1 MPSTT
6 RYKRGDVVLVPF
18 PFTDLSSSK
27 RRPALVI
34 SPDAFNDQME
44 DVVVAAIRNASKPGV
59 QVQIGYSPTVAKTRR
74 IPARRQYQLK
84 PEIIDRFRI
93 VSDAS
98 RASRRLPLGDARFG
112 SIKSTRLQGGFA
124 VGDSVYLI
132 CTVSRVNLY
141 GVVGPTAPLGPAQG
155 ASEGN

>member
-44 DVVVAAIRNASKPGV
+44 DVVVAAITSQLTSEHAVTINQSDCVDGMLPKV
-59 QVQIGYSPTVAKTRR
+59 SVVKLAKVFT
-74 IPARRQYQLK
+74 IHSTLVIKKLCALHEEKLAGILGEVRQ
-84 PEIIDRFRI
+84 FF
-93 VSDAS
+93 S
-98 RASRRLPLGDARFG
+98 
-112 SIKSTRLQGGFA
+112 
-124 VGDSVYLI
+124 
-132 CTVSRVNLY
+132 
-141 GVVGPTAPLGPAQG
+141 
-155 ASEGN
+155 